1 MHEQPNSAES
11 IESVLSRVRALAQRR
26 MRDATKQFWVEGV
39 RQFVQACDA
48 NFSFDTVL
56 FSRVLL
62 KSSLAEMLARRLA
75 CRGVRRV
82 NVSPEQFRAVST
94 AGRASGV
101 GAVAWQRWTPLS
113 RTAPGNGLCHLVV
126 EFIRSPGN
134 LGTILRTAEATGVAG
149 VVFLDPRC
157 DPYDP
162 AAVRSSMG
170 GIFHLRLSRA
180 THDGL
185 RRWADSRGVKLIG
198 LSPGAKRLW
207 TEASAGAG
215 GTALVIGEE
224 REGLSDRARRT
235 CHETVRLPMTGR
247 ADSLNVGIATGVML
261 YELVRRANS
270 AAGPAS

>member
-1 MHEQPNSAES
+1 MHEQHNPAES
-11 IESVLSRVRALAQRR
+11 IESVLSRVRALAQPRI
-26 MRDATKQFWVEGV
+26 RDATKQFWLEGV

-48 NFSFDTVL
+48 DFSFDTVL

-62 KSSLAEMLARRLA
+62 KGSLAEMLARRLSG
-75 CRGVRRV
+75 RGVRRLA
-82 NVSPEQFRAVST
+82 VSPEQFRAVSA

-101 GAVAWQRWTPLS
+101 GAIAWQRWTPLS
-113 RTAPGNGLCHLVV
+113 RAAPSEGLCHLVV
-126 EFIRSPGN
+126 ERLRSPGN
-134 LGTILRTAEATGVAG
+134 LGTILRTAEATGVSG
-149 VVFLDPRC
+149 VAFLDPRC
-157 DPYDP
+157 EPYDP

-198 LSPGAKRLW
+198 LSPDAKRLW
-207 TEASAGAG
+207 TEATPGAG

-224 REGLSDRARRT
+224 REGLSERVQRT